1 MYGAYREYFA
11 FMDQLGGTLEELT
24 KLAKEKTVAV
34 RRDDLL
40 AVDDCMKREQAL
52 GLSLRAMDKKR
63 DKLLAAI
70 GLENVTL
77 SGLAQHCPEELRQEA
92 RAAADK
98 LRERYDLYRSASD
111 VARTTLECNLHQIE
125 KLLADE
131 ADAPLGSGT
140 IADIRA

>member
-1 MYGAYREYFA
+1 MYEAYREYFA

-24 KLAKEKTVAV
+24 ELAKEKTVAV

-98 LRERYDLYRSASD
+98 LRERYGLYRSASD

-125 KLLADE
+125 RMMADE

>member
-1 MYGAYREYFA
+1 MYEAYREYFA
-11 FMDQLGGTLEELT
+11 FMDQLGGTLEKLT
-24 KLAKEKTVAV
+24 ELAKEKTVAV

-98 LRERYDLYRSASD
+98 LRERYGLYRSASD
-111 VARTTLECNLHQIE
+111 VARTTLECNLHQNE
-125 KLLADE
+125 RMMADE

>member
-1 MYGAYREYFA
+1 MYEAYREYFA
-11 FMDQLGGTLEELT
+11 FMDQLGGTLEKLT
-24 KLAKEKTVAV
+24 ELAKEKTVAV

-98 LRERYDLYRSASD
+98 LRERYGLYRSASD

-125 KLLADE
+125 RMMADE

>member
-1 MYGAYREYFA
+1 MYEAYREYFA
-11 FMDQLGGTLEELT
+11 FMDQLGGTLEKLT
-24 KLAKEKTVAV
+24 ELAKEKTVAV

-98 LRERYDLYRSASD
+98 LRERYGLYRSASD

-125 KLLADE
+125 KMMADE

>member
-1 MYGAYREYFA
+1 MYEAYREYFA
-11 FMDQLGGTLEELT
+11 FMEQLGGTLEKLT
-24 KLAKEKTVAV
+24 ELAKEKTVAV

-125 KLLADE
+125 RMMADE

>member
-1 MYGAYREYFA
+1 MYEAYREYFA
-11 FMDQLGGTLEELT
+11 FMEQLGGTLEKLT
-24 KLAKEKTVAV
+24 ELAKEKTVAV

-40 AVDDCMKREQAL
+40 AVDECMKREQAL

-125 KLLADE
+125 RMMADE